1 MATTLQRPQLNSAI
15 QREATRASVLM
26 QWHTLRRAVAA
37 FSATTAFVVGLVLV
51 WPTLIGI
58 SLVTALVAADAHLA
72 IKTRRKGAALTL
84 VVDITIA
91 GAACVLSGVP
101 PVGVSMVTA
110 YFVVLV
116 AVLGRS
122 TRAWPVGFYALAMG
136 AFATVAPA
144 LFDIPEPP
152 MERMVAAGAMAVVVF
167 GVATIEIVRRFVSSI
182 RQRAEQE
189 ERRVKMSNAVAVA
202 SRALVAEDDA
212 RALAF
217 ALEAIREAIGAPIA
231 FVEQNVEDGTDGLNA
246 VVVESVTTSDAV
258 HPTFVRNAKTPW
270 RSMPEA
276 RSHLEGGAPFL
287 FRVAEASGTDLDRS
301 GEGGARSEVNVPI
314 FANNTWVGVIG
325 IADAVA
331 DRHWKYDE
339 LTLMRTLADLTAA
352 FWQRVEDLRVRDSL
366 IGSLDGRLR
375 YEEALAKASTSLLGE
390 RGVGVDGALESIG
403 IAARVDEVY
412 ITQTIH
418 VPDDYPSARV
428 TTNWVQPGLVPIH
441 PVGETTSY
449 GTMPTVQDAIHQGSL
464 ARTMDGTNAELI
476 IGIEVASGWY
486 GSVGFLRRRASRSW
500 SKRDAAFLRTIADI
514 LGAYYER
521 SESRVRLESLL
532 NSKDQLIASVSH
544 ELRTPLTAV
553 VGLAEELRE
562 NDVGIDSTERDQLI
576 GVIAD
581 ESREMADLVEDLLIA
596 ARSGEGSVAVF
607 PQRTDLSL
615 LAASV
620 ASLLAVPEGVDLSVD
635 DVPSAAFAD
644 PVRVRQVIRNLLTNA
659 MRYGGKRVRVSFGSD
674 DGFTYLDVSDD
685 GPGIPEHDLEAI
697 FEPYG
702 RSSSSQVV
710 PGSVGLGLTLSKR
723 LAELMG
729 GSLSYVPSEGCT
741 FRLSVPSAEASK
753 ARAAS

>member
-1 MATTLQRPQLNSAI
+1 
-15 QREATRASVLM
+15 
-26 QWHTLRRAVAA
+26 
-37 FSATTAFVVGLVLV
+37 
-51 WPTLIGI
+51 
-58 SLVTALVAADAHLA
+58 
-72 IKTRRKGAALTL
+72 
-84 VVDITIA
+84 
-91 GAACVLSGVP
+91 
-101 PVGVSMVTA
+101 MVTS

-136 AFATVAPA
+136 VFATSAPV
-144 LFDIPEPP
+144 LFDMAAPP
-152 MERMVAAGAMAVVVF
+152 IERTIAAGFVAVGVF
-167 GVATIEIVRRFVSSI
+167 GIATIEIVRRFVSSI
-182 RQRAEQE
+182 RQRALEE
-189 ERRVKMSNAVAVA
+189 ERRVKMSNAVAVE

-231 FVEQNVEDGTDGLNA
+231 FVEQNVENDADGLTA
-246 VVVESVTTSDAV
+246 VVVESVTTSDTV
-258 HPTFVRNAKTPW
+258 HATFVRDARTPW
-270 RSMPEA
+270 RRMPDA
-276 RSHLEGGAPFL
+276 RSHLAGGAPFL
-287 FRVAEASGTDLDRS
+287 FRVAEASGTDFDRS
-301 GEGGARSEVNVPI
+301 GEGGARSEVDVPI
-314 FANNTWVGVIG
+314 VVNNTWVGVIG
-325 IADAVA
+325 MADAA
-331 DRHWKYDE
+331 PNRHWRHDE

-418 VPDDYPSARV
+418 ASDDYPSARV
-428 TTNWVQPGLVPIH
+428 TTSWVQPGLVPVH
-441 PVGETTSY
+441 PIDETTSY
-449 GTMPTVQDAIHQGSL
+449 GTMSAVQEAIHQGSL
-464 ARTMDGTNAELI
+464 ARTMDGTNTELV
-476 IGIEVASGWY
+476 IGIEVAGGWY
-486 GSVGFLRRRASRSW
+486 GSVGFLRKRASRSW

-521 SESRVRLESLL
+521 SESRIRLEALL
-532 NSKDQLIASVSH
+532 TSKDQLIASVSH

-562 NDVGIDSTERDQLI
+562 NDAGIDSVERDQLI
-576 GVIAD
+576 GVIAT

-596 ARSGEGSVAVF
+596 ARSGDGSVAVF

-615 LAASV
+615 LAASA
-620 ASLLAVPEGVDLSVD
+620 ASVLAVPDGVHLAVD
-635 DVPSAAFAD
+635 DTPSAAFAD

-659 MRYGGKRVRVSFGSD
+659 MRYGGKQVHVTFGSR
-674 DGFTYLDVSDD
+674 DGHTYLDVSDD

-702 RSSSSQVV
+702 RSASSDAV
-710 PGSVGLGLTLSKR
+710 PNTYRGTRTR
-723 LAELMG
+723 LNPGVAL
-729 GSLSYVPSEGCT
+729 V
-741 FRLSVPSAEASK
+741 
-753 ARAAS
+753 